1 MQVEDRYRY
10 FEGRDIVN
18 DELSAWLA
26 QSWNFAHRMR
36 VLYKLSFLLLLCGFV
51 SACATAH
58 IAFGITA
65 IATSFALAFFNCRF
79 DCLSRQLNHRL

>member
-10 FEGRDIVN
+10 FGGHGIVN

-36 VLYKLSFLLLLCGFV
+36 VLYKLSFFLLLCGFV

-65 IATSFALAFFNCRF
+65 IATSFAFSNL
-79 DCLSRQLNHRL
+79 DCLLRH